1 MTQPDLLWRRVRAAR
16 HEAPAGQ
23 PVVLLVDP
31 DPEAQLLT
39 QYALRHDAT
48 VDVARSA
55 ADGIRM
61 ATETTY
67 DAVLVNLALPDAT
80 GLVVL
85 KRLRFRGTYRTTPIT
100 AITDHALPGDAERT
114 TRTGF
119 DAYLAKPI
127 EAETIRARVTA
138 ILSNTPATP
147 VTPATSR
154 RPTEP
159 GADTDT
165 EPARPRRRHRQH
177 ARSKREKA
185 S

>member
-1 MTQPDLLWRRVRAAR
+1 MTQPDLLWRHVRAAR
-16 HEAPAGQ
+16 RKAPAGQ
-23 PVVLLVDP
+23 PVLLLVDP

-48 VDVARSA
+48 VDVAGSA
-55 ADGIRM
+55 ADAIRM

-114 TRTGF
+114 TRAGF
-119 DAYLAKPI
+119 DACLAKPI
-127 EAETIRARVTA
+127 EAETIRLRVTA
-138 ILSNTPATP
+138 ILSQRPTASDRP
-147 VTPATSR
+147 R
-154 RPTEP
+154 RPSESSTDP
-159 GADTDT
+159 DT
-165 EPARPRRRHRQH
+165 EPTRLRRRRHT
-177 ARSKREKA
+177 RSTREKA